1 MADRAQQVQS
11 RYESR
16 QESTQEALDELLA
29 LLERNEQRKREQ
41 AEKGFDGLTYF
52 VYRTL
57 LDAKLGNAEAA
68 AKKIKAAF
76 IAHPNWTASEAEL
89 RELRKQ
95 VTFAIAAELDD
106 LDQVA
111 ALVAQL
117 FGLLVKAYKLD
128 R

>member
-16 QESTQEALDELLA
+16 QENTQEALDELLA

-57 LDAKLGNAEAA
+57 LDAKLGNAEAV
-68 AKKIKAAF
+68 AKKIKSAF
-76 IAHPNWTASEAEL
+76 VAHPNWTASEAEL

-95 VTFAIAAELDD
+95 VTFAITDELDD
-106 LDQVA
+106 VDQVA

-117 FGLLVKAYKLD
+117 FDLLVKAYKLD

>member
-68 AKKIKAAF
+68 AKKIKSAF
-76 IAHPNWTASEAEL
+76 VAHPNWPASEAQL

-117 FGLLVKAYKLD
+117 FDLLVKAYKLD